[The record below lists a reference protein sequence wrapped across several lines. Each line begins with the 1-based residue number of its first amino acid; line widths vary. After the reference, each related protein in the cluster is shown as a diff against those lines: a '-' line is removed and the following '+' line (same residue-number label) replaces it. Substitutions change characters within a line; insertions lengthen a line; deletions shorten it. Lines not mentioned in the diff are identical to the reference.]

1 MANIDLREN
10 PYYEL
15 PVKQEDINSYDYLL
29 TEFEDEIVENPW
41 TFELIEVGESQR
53 GNKICSLVPCFGEVI
68 QDGLPLSARN
78 LGNVDVGVYILY
90 KWKAWVNERLLALTL
105 KGDASDGAILNGF
118 LAIQFYATLKDLGDN
133 LIILDGYYDELRGE
147 LSV

>member
-1 MANIDLREN
+1 MANIDLKEN

-41 TFELIEVGESQR
+41 TFELVEVGESPR
-53 GNKICSLVPCFGEVI
+53 GNKICSLVPYFGEVI
-68 QDGLPLSARN
+68 QDGLPLSVRN

-90 KWKAWVNERLLALTL
+90 KWKQWVNERLLA
-105 KGDASDGAILNGF
+105 
-118 LAIQFYATLKDLGDN
+118 
-133 LIILDGYYDELRGE
+133 RGCK
-147 LSV
+147 